1 MMTQT
6 HAAQAA
12 HIEQQFGSRADAY
25 VRSDVHAKGA
35 DLHRLVD
42 VLEPYRGGV
51 MLDLGCGGGHV
62 SFTAAPL
69 MQHVVACDLSPRMLE
84 AAGAEA
90 ARRGLHHIET
100 VSGTAEA
107 LPFADHHFDVV
118 ASRYSAHHWPDFE
131 AGLRQAY
138 RVLKPG
144 GLAVFMDTAGFPDAA
159 ADTVLQSIELLR
171 DPSHVRNRTLG
182 EWVAGL
188 ERAGFLIEEARSDTL
203 IMDFA
208 AWLARMATP
217 SVHEASIRALLMGV
231 PQSIRVR
238 LGVQDE
244 AISSWAVPLVFLTAH
259 RTA

>member
-1 MMTQT
+1 MTQT

-12 HIEQQFGSRADAY
+12 HIERQFGIRAEAY
-25 VRSDVHAKGA
+25 VSSDVHAKGA
-35 DLHRLVD
+35 DLHRLIQ

-69 MQHVVACDLSPRMLE
+69 MQHVVACDLSSRMLE
-84 AAGAEA
+84 AAAAEA
-90 ARRGLHHIET
+90 ARRGLHQIET

-118 ASRYSAHHWPDFE
+118 VSRYSAHHWPDFE

-144 GLAVFMDTAGFPDAA
+144 GLAVFMDTAGFAEAA

-171 DPSHVRNRTLG
+171 DPSHVRNRTLA
-182 EWVAGL
+182 EWVQALG
-188 ERAGFLIEEARSDTL
+188 RAGFSIEDARSDSL
-203 IMDFA
+203 VMDFA

-217 SVHEASIRALLMGV
+217 PVHEASIRALLACL
-231 PQSIRVR
+231 PHALRTR

-244 AISSWAVPLVFLTAH
+244 AISSWAVPIVFLIA
-259 RTA
+259 RRAA